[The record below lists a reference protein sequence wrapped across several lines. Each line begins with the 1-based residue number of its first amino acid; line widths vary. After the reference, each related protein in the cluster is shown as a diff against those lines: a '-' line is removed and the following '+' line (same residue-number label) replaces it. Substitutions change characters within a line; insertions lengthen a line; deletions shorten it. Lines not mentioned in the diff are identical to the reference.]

1 MNQQYTTD
9 ELARALYRIA
19 GERMQAAGRKMPCS
33 EDAFSV
39 LTAASPEGVRYQDM
53 AGLSNADFLET
64 AFLLLL
70 GRPLDDTTRKA
81 WRGNLALPESEFR
94 ALTLRTIVRSA
105 EYAKHRTPLYGCPFP
120 LAEDEPQ
127 GNLLISAAAMPERLV
142 KMYQKMPR
150 PMQKLAKKIAG
161 KE

>member
-1 MNQQYTTD
+1 MKRYTD
-9 ELARALYRIA
+9 DALARAIYRTAA
-19 GERMQAAGRKMPCS
+19 GRMQAAGREMPCS
-33 EDAFSV
+33 EAAFSV

-53 AGLSNADFLET
+53 AELNNADFLET

-81 WRGNLALPESEFR
+81 WQGNLALPETDFR
-94 ALTLRTIVRSA
+94 ILTLKTIVQSG
-105 EYAKHRTPLYGCPFP
+105 EYANRRTPLTGCPFP

-142 KMYQKMPR
+142 KMYQALPR